1 MAEESGQ
8 ERTEDPTPKRQLDS
22 KKKGQIARSR
32 DFNTMAIVA
41 MAAAALLMMGGSF
54 TDGLSQLMIQGLTP
68 SRAQIFDKMQ
78 VADLLLNSILDAII
92 IIAPFLAIMLIVALF
107 APILIGGWAFS
118 WESLQPKLSKLNPIS
133 GIKKMFSLKSLV
145 ELIKTMAKFIL
156 VTAVAVAVIWSQS
169 DSFLQ
174 LGNQNIKTAFGNAG
188 ELFSTGFMLLTVAL
202 IIIAA
207 IDVPFQVWDH
217 MRQMRMT
224 LQEVKDEMKDS
235 EGRPEVK
242 GKLRQLQREMSERR
256 MLEDVPQADVV
267 ITNPEHYAIALK
279 YDQEKGK
286 APVVVAKGADLI
298 AASIRKVAIH
308 NDVTLVQAPPLARA
322 IFYNAEIGDEIPES
336 LYLAV
341 AQILA
346 YVFHLKTAR
355 EQGTDEPDIPE
366 TTLPEE
372 YKQFS
377 DEFFNKPNG
386 PSNGRQH

>member
-1 MAEESGQ
+1 VAEESGQ
-8 ERTEDPTPKRQLDS
+8 ERTEEPTPKRQADS

-41 MAAAALLMMGGSF
+41 LAAAGLLMMGGSL
-54 TDGLSQLMIQGLTP
+54 TDGLSQIMIQGLTP
-68 SRAQIFDKMQ
+68 TRAEIFDPIQ
-78 VADLLLNSILDAII
+78 LVDNFLATILDALVII
-92 IIAPFLAIMLIVALF
+92 LPFLMLMLVASLF
-107 APILIGGWAFS
+107 SPILIGGWSFS
-118 WESLQPKLSKLNPIS
+118 WESLQPKFSKLNPIK
-133 GIKKMFSLKSLV
+133 GIAKMFSAKSLV

-156 VTAVAVAVIWSQS
+156 VTAVAVVVLWTQA
-169 DSFLQ
+169 DSFLK
-174 LGNQNIKTAFGNAG
+174 LGHQSIESALANAG
-188 ELFSTGFMLLTVAL
+188 ELFGWGFLFLTIAL
-202 IIIAA
+202 MIIAA

-242 GKLRQLQREMSERR
+242 GKIRQLQREMAERR

-267 ITNPEHYAIALK
+267 ITNPEHYAVALK
-279 YDQEKGK
+279 YDQANGK

-308 NDVTLVQAPPLARA
+308 NDVTIVEAPPLARA
-322 IFYNAEIGDEIPES
+322 VFYNAEIGDEIPEA

-355 EQGTDEPDIPE
+355 ENGNEEPEMPE

-372 YKQFS
+372 YKKYT
-377 DEFFNKPNG
+377 DDFFD
-386 PSNGRQH
+386 PSNGRIH

>member
-1 MAEESGQ
+1 MAQESGQ
-8 ERTEDPTPKRQLDS
+8 ERTEEPTPKRQADS

-41 MAAAALLMMGGSF
+41 LAAAGLLVMGGSV
-54 TDGLSQLMIQGLTP
+54 TDGLSQIMIQGLTP
-68 SRAQIFDKMQ
+68 SRADIFDPIQTVDKF
-78 VADLLLNSILDAII
+78 LGTILDALVII
-92 IIAPFLAIMLIVALF
+92 LPFLMLMLVASLLS
-107 APILIGGWAFS
+107 PILIGGWSFS
-118 WESLQPKLSKLNPIS
+118 FESLQPKMSKLNPIK
-133 GIKKMFSLKSLV
+133 GIAKMFSAKSLV

-156 VTAVAVAVIWSQS
+156 VTAVAVVVLWTQA

-174 LGNQNIKTAFGNAG
+174 LGHQSIKTALAHAG
-188 ELFSTGFMLLTVAL
+188 ELFGWGFLFLTIAL
-202 IIIAA
+202 MIIAA

-242 GKLRQLQREMSERR
+242 GKIRQLQREMAERR

-267 ITNPEHYAIALK
+267 ITNPEHFAVALK
-279 YDQEKGK
+279 YDQDNSK

-308 NDVTLVQAPPLARA
+308 NDVTIVEAPPLARA
-322 IFYNAEIGDEIPES
+322 VFYNAEIGDEIPEA

-346 YVFHLKTAR
+346 YVFHLKTAQ
-355 EQGTDEPDIPE
+355 ENGNEEPEIPE

-372 YKQFS
+372 YNKYT
-377 DEFFNKPNG
+377 DEFFNKPDG
-386 PSNGRQH
+386 PSH

>member
-8 ERTEDPTPKRQLDS
+8 ERTEEPTPKRQADS

-41 MAAAALLMMGGSF
+41 LAAAGLLTMGSSL
-54 TDGLSQLMIQGLTP
+54 TDGLSQIMIQGLTP
-68 SRAQIFDKMQ
+68 SRADIFDPMQ
-78 VADLLLNSILDAII
+78 LVDNFLATILDALII
-92 IIAPFLAIMLIVALF
+92 ILPFLMLMLVAALF
-107 APILIGGWAFS
+107 SPILIGGWSFS
-118 WESLQPKLSKLNPIS
+118 FESLQPKFSKLNPIK
-133 GIKKMFSLKSLV
+133 GIAKMFSAKSLV
-145 ELIKTMAKFIL
+145 ELVKTMAKFIL
-156 VTAVAVAVIWSQS
+156 VTAVAIVVLWTQA

-174 LGNQNIKTAFGNAG
+174 LGHQSVNTALAHAG
-188 ELFSTGFMLLTVAL
+188 ELFGWGFLFLTIAL
-202 IIIAA
+202 MIIAA
-207 IDVPFQVWDH
+207 IDVPFQIWDH

-242 GKLRQLQREMSERR
+242 GKIRQLQREMAERR

-267 ITNPEHYAIALK
+267 ITNPEHYAVALK
-279 YDQEKGK
+279 YDQEEGK

-298 AASIRKVAIH
+298 AASIRKVAVH
-308 NDVTLVQAPPLARA
+308 NDVTIVEAPPLARA
-322 IFYNAEIGDEIPES
+322 VFYNAEIGDEIPEA

-355 EQGTDEPDIPE
+355 DNGNEEPEIPE

-372 YKQFS
+372 YKKYT
-377 DEFFNKPNG
+377 DDFFD
-386 PSNGRQH
+386 PSNGRIH

>member
-8 ERTEDPTPKRQLDS
+8 ERTEEPTPKRQADS

-54 TDGLSQLMIQGLTP
+54 SDGLSQLMIQGLTP
-68 SRAQIFDKMQ
+68 TRAQIFDKMQ
-78 VADLLLNSILDAII
+78 VADIFLDSILDALT
-92 IIAPFLAIMLIVALF
+92 IIAPFLAIMFIVALT
-107 APILIGGWAFS
+107 APVLIGGWAFS
-118 WESLQPKLSKLNPIS
+118 WESIQPKFSKLNPIS

-145 ELIKTMAKFIL
+145 ELIKTMAKFVL
-156 VTAVAVAVIWSQS
+156 VTAVAVAVLWSQS

-174 LGNQNIKTAFGNAG
+174 LGNQNIKTAFANAG
-188 ELFSTGFMLLTVAL
+188 DLFSTGFMLLSIAL
-202 IIIAA
+202 IMIAA
-207 IDVPFQVWDH
+207 IDVPFQIWDH

-242 GKLRQLQREMSERR
+242 GKIRQLQREMSERR

-286 APVVVAKGADLI
+286 APVVVAKGVDFI

-308 NDVTLVQAPPLARA
+308 NDVTLVEAPPLARA

-346 YVFHLKTAR
+346 YVFHLKTAKQ
-355 EQGTDEPDIPE
+355 QGTEEPEIPE
-366 TTLPEE
+366 STLPEE
-372 YKQFS
+372 YKQYT
-377 DEFFNKPNG
+377 DEFFNKSNG
-386 PSNGRQH
+386 PFQ

>member
-1 MAEESGQ
+1 A
-8 ERTEDPTPKRQLDS
+8 DIFLD
-22 KKKGQIARSR
+22 
-32 DFNTMAIVA
+32 
-41 MAAAALLMMGGSF
+41 
-54 TDGLSQLMIQGLTP
+54 
-68 SRAQIFDKMQ
+68 
-78 VADLLLNSILDAII
+78 SILDALTS
-92 IIAPFLAIMLIVALF
+92 IAPFLAIMFIVALT
-107 APILIGGWAFS
+107 APVLIGGWAFS
-118 WESLQPKLSKLNPIS
+118 WESIQPKFSKLNPIS

-145 ELIKTMAKFIL
+145 ELIKTMAKFVL
-156 VTAVAVAVIWSQS
+156 VTAVAVAVLWSQS

-174 LGNQNIKTAFGNAG
+174 LGNQNIKTAFANAG
-188 ELFSTGFMLLTVAL
+188 DLFSTGFMLLSIAL
-202 IIIAA
+202 IMIAA
-207 IDVPFQVWDH
+207 IDVPFQIWDH

-242 GKLRQLQREMSERR
+242 GKIRQLQREMSERR

-286 APVVVAKGADLI
+286 APVVVAKGVDFI

-308 NDVTLVQAPPLARA
+308 NDVTLVEAPPLARA

-346 YVFHLKTAR
+346 YVFHLKTAKQ
-355 EQGTDEPDIPE
+355 QGTEEPEIPE
-366 TTLPEE
+366 STLPEE
-372 YKQFS
+372 YKQYT
-377 DEFFNKPNG
+377 DEFFNKSNG
-386 PSNGRQH
+386 PFQ

>member
-8 ERTEDPTPKRQLDS
+8 ERTEEPTPKRQADS

-41 MAAAALLMMGGSF
+41 LAAACLLIMGGKF
-54 TDGLSQLMIQGLTP
+54 TDELSELMILGLSP
-68 SRAQIFDKMQ
+68 SRAQIFDPIQM
-78 VADLLLNSILDAII
+78 ADLFLESVLQALII
-92 IIAPFLAIMLIVALF
+92 ISPFLIIMFLASLL
-107 APILIGGWAFS
+107 APILVGGWAFS
-118 WESLQPKLSKLNPIS
+118 WESLTPKFSKLNPIS
-133 GIKKMFSLKSLV
+133 GIKKMFSAKSLM
-145 ELIKTMAKFIL
+145 ELIKTMAKFVL
-156 VTAVAVAVIWSQS
+156 VTAVAIVVLWSQA
-169 DSFLQ
+169 DSFLK
-174 LGNQNIKTAFGNAG
+174 LGSQSIGTAFSHAG
-188 ELFSTGFMLLTVAL
+188 ELFGWGFLLLSIAL

-217 MRQMRMT
+217 LRQMKMT

-242 GKLRQLQREMSERR
+242 GKIRQLQREMAERR

-267 ITNPEHYAIALK
+267 ITNPEHFAVALK
-279 YDQEKGK
+279 YDQITGK
-286 APVVVAKGADLI
+286 APMVVAKGADLI

-308 NDVTLVQAPPLARA
+308 NDVTLVEAPPLARA
-322 IFYNAEIGDEIPES
+322 IFYNAEIGDEIPEA

-346 YVFHLKTAR
+346 YVYHLKTAK
-355 EQGTDEPDIPE
+355 EQGTEAPDIPS

-372 YKQFS
+372 YKQFT
-377 DEFFNKPNG
+377 DEFFD
-386 PSNGRQH
+386 PSNGRPH